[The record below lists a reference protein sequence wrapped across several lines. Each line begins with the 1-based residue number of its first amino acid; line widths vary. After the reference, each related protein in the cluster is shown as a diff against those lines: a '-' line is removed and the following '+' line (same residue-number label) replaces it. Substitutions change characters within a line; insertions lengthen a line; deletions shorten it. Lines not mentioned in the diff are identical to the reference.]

1 MNEFEQAQNAIM
13 AELIN
18 APAHQLKPHELEKK
32 LSARLGLSV
41 FTVREAVKQLV
52 EEGEATYSYH
62 DPDSFVEISPIRPH
76 HAARP
81 MKVVLDA
88 HGNPWICD
96 ANVDPTAPLP
106 GQGCWDCGEVPF
118 TRND

>member
-18 APAHQLKPHELEKK
+18 APAHQLKPHEL
-32 LSARLGLSV
+32 
-41 FTVREAVKQLV
+41 EAVKQLV